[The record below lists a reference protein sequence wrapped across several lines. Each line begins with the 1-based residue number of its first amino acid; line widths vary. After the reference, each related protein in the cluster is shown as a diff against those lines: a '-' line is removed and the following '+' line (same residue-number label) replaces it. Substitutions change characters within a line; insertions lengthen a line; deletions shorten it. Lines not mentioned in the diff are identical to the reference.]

1 MIEQKVFQQCSETVD
16 QGDNRSVDH
25 SKPNG
30 FSRILKSIGSVLSGL
45 IATVVLSLGTD
56 FLMHATGVYPAG
68 SQPMDDSQ
76 FALATAYRSIYAV
89 AGTYLSA
96 RVASFQPMQHA
107 IALGIVG
114 MVLATI
120 GAITTW
126 NAGPQFAR
134 KWYSIALILLSIPC
148 GWLGGKLRVRQ
159 LSK

>member
-1 MIEQKVFQQCSETVD
+1 MIEQKVFQQSSETVV
-16 QGDNRSVDH
+16 QGDNRSVDN
-25 SKPNG
+25 SKPKG
-30 FSRILKSIGSVLSGL
+30 FSRILKSIGTVLSGL
-45 IATVVLSLGTD
+45 IATVVLSLGPD
-56 FLMHATGVYPAG
+56 FLMHATGVYPAA
-68 SQPMDDSQ
+68 QPMDDSQ

-89 AGTYLSA
+89 AGSYLSA

-134 KWYSIALILLSIPC
+134 KWYPIALILLSIPC

>member
-1 MIEQKVFQQCSETVD
+1 MIENEALAHFSGTPV
-16 QGDNRSVDH
+16 QGDNRSVDNT
-25 SKPNG
+25 KTKG
-30 FSRILKSIGSVLSGL
+30 FSRILRSIGAVLSGL
-45 IATVVLSLGTD
+45 IATVVLSIGTD
-56 FLMHATGVYPAG
+56 FLMHVTGVYPSW

-89 AGTYLSA
+89 AGSYISA
-96 RVASFQPMQHA
+96 QVASFQPMQHA
-107 IALGIVG
+107 IALGVVG
-114 MVLATI
+114 MLLAII

-134 KWYSIALILLSIPC
+134 KWYPIALILLSIPC

>member
-1 MIEQKVFQQCSETVD
+1 MIEQKVFQQSSGTLV
-16 QGDNRSVDH
+16 QGDNQSLDEA
-25 SKPNG
+25 KANG
-30 FSRILKSIGSVLSGL
+30 FRRILRSIGAVLSGL
-45 IATVVLSLGTD
+45 IATVILSLGTD

-76 FALATAYRSIYAV
+76 FALAAAYRSIYAV
-89 AGTYLSA
+89 AGSYLSA

-107 IALGIVG
+107 VALGIVG

-120 GAITTW
+120 AAVATW

>member
-1 MIEQKVFQQCSETVD
+1 MIEQKVFQQSSETTV
-16 QGDNRSVDH
+16 QGDNRSVDN
-25 SKPNG
+25 SKPKG
-30 FSRILKSIGSVLSGL
+30 FSRILKSIATVLSGL

-56 FLMHATGVYPAG
+56 SLMHATGVYPAA
-68 SQPMDDSQ
+68 QPMDDSQ

-89 AGTYLSA
+89 AGSHLSA